1 MLHADENEVAL
12 DASMNEPV
20 EVSEHAATDELCDAV
35 ADSAP
40 DLSVFMAIAEKT
52 ANDLRDAIDLLAGDE
67 EPDPIET
74 RLILPTLDRLSF
86 SDLQY
91 IVGKLDTY
99 RTEVQETLE
108 QKREE
113 RLKELNE
120 RIERDKAELAAL
132 SPVPIAAGKAKMEN
146 PSTPKYRDPA
156 KPENTWAGRG
166 KQPMWLKEKLEAG
179 AKLEDFL
186 IDKPEPVPADTG
198 F

>member
-67 EPDPIET
+67 EPKPIET
-74 RLILPTLDRLSF
+74 RLRLPRLDRLTF
-86 SDLQY
+86 DDLQY
-91 IVGKLDTY
+91 IADKLDTY
-99 RTEVQETLE
+99 RVEVQATLE

-113 RLKELNE
+113 RLKELQE
-120 RIERDKAELAAL
+120 RIERDKDELAAL
-132 SPVPIAAGKAKMEN
+132 SPVPVSAGKAKMEN
-146 PSTPKYRDPA
+146 PSKPKYRDPA

-166 KQPMWLKEKLEAG
+166 KQPAWLKENLEAG

-186 IDKPEPVPADTG
+186 IDKPVVPKDTG

>member
-1 MLHADENEVAL
+1 MTEIDTIETVLSEAPQNEQ
-12 DASMNEPV
+12 S
-20 EVSEHAATDELCDAV
+20 
-35 ADSAP
+35 P
-40 DLSVFMAIAEKT
+40 DLSGFMAMAEKT
-52 ANDLRDAIDLLAGDE
+52 ANDLRDAIDLLSGNE
-67 EPDPIET
+67 EPEPIET

-91 IVGKLDTY
+91 IAGKLDTY
-99 RTEVQETLE
+99 RAEVQATLE

-113 RLKELNE
+113 RLKELKE
-120 RIERDKAELAAL
+120 RIERDNAEFAAL
-132 SPVPIAAGKAKMEN
+132 LPVPVASGKAKMEN

-186 IDKPEPVPADTG
+186 VDKPEQVPDDTG